1 MLITFCPYEGTLGIR
16 REKLLKLIKDAGFDG
31 VEIQFG
37 VSYGESMIDDYDI
50 RDWQD
55 LKSQLENLGLASPTV
70 MTPPFWPLT
79 HPAYKEL
86 AQGLMRHYI
95 RAAEF
100 FGAKVV
106 GTWPTAPTGISK
118 EEALDVMRQNLLAVI
133 AEAKDKNIRLA
144 LEFEPYDRTVLV
156 DYKEAMTFIKR
167 TDEELKIIYDTTHV
181 YNLRGDPYKEVI
193 ELGDLIN
200 MIHFSE
206 SDRLPPGKG
215 KFNFRDFYRAL
226 KEIKY
231 DGSVDI
237 VFSCKDTKQI
247 KESREFIYKL
257 EKEIS
262 Q

>member
-16 REKLLKLIKDAGFDG
+16 RDKLLKLIKDAGFDG

-37 VSYGESMIDDYDI
+37 VSYGETMIDDYDI
-50 RDWQD
+50 KDWEA
-55 LKSQLENLGLASPTV
+55 LKSQLDKLGLVSPTV

-79 HPAYKEL
+79 HPGYKEL
-86 AQGLMRHYI
+86 AQGLMQHYI

-133 AEAKDKNIRLA
+133 PEAKDKDIRLA

-156 DYKEAMTFIKR
+156 DYKEAKTFIER
-167 TDEELKIIYDTTHV
+167 TDEELRIIYDTHHV
-181 YNLRGDPYKEVI
+181 YNLRGDTYEEVI
-193 ELGDLIN
+193 ELSHLID

-215 KFNFRDFYRAL
+215 KFDFKGFYRAL
-226 KEIKY
+226 REIKY
-231 DGSVDI
+231 EGSVDV
-237 VFSCKDTKQI
+237 VFSCKDTKEI
-247 KESREFIYKL
+247 KESREFIHRL

-262 Q
+262 E